1 MTDFN
6 SNFTEKIGLTTECG
20 TKMLKSL
27 ACNRIWHHDVEEL
40 GLGLTTRGVLATE
53 YGMRMWKS
61 WANNR
66 IWHEDVEELG

>member
-1 MTDFN
+1 MTDFIT
-6 SNFTEKIGLTTECG
+6 NFAEKIGLTRECG

-27 ACNRIWHHDVEEL
+27 ACNRIWHHDIEEL
-40 GLGLTTRGVLATE
+40 GLGLSTRVGLATE

>member
-6 SNFTEKIGLTTECG
+6 TNFAEKIGLTTECG

-27 ACNRIWHHDVEEL
+27 ACNTIWHHDVEEL
-40 GLGLTTRGVLATE
+40 GLGLTTRG
-53 YGMRMWKS
+53 G
-61 WANNR
+61 R